1 MRGVDGTPGAPGGP
15 DPGGVPGPGGVP
27 DSGPG
32 GLPGP
37 APGADARDGAPDPG
51 QLAARDGA
59 PDAGQV
65 AARDVTS
72 DPGQL
77 ATLVA
82 RLRGAGLD
90 PDVEQLCDALWLARW
105 TRGDDGPATGRAE
118 DGSGGAPAPSSAA
131 EEPVAPARTGAEAA
145 PERDASHTGE
155 DARPE
160 GARRPGEDGRISLY
174 PVPGQARTPRDGDPG
189 SGRRP
194 AADAPGDALTFGVP
208 AAPVLPAPL
217 ELTRALRPLQRY
229 HPASAPLRRAL
240 DETATAERS
249 ARAGGMVMPV
259 FRGIRRGDAILQCV
273 MDASSSMLV
282 WDRMFGELQRIFAQL
297 GAFRDV
303 QVRYLHQAPDGGCAV
318 SRSSDAAAGPLHSAD
333 RLSDPTGRRVTVVI
347 SDCAGPL
354 WHSGRAH
361 RLLHQLA
368 CQSPVAVLQPL
379 PQRMWNRTRLPVTF
393 GSLSRGDG
401 PTGAALLKVAE
412 DAGTGPAVH
421 PGALAVPVLPPT
433 ADALGA
439 WARLLSGTGAAR
451 IAGAVGWVRADQP
464 AAAAQRSGGSLSS
477 LQLVSRFRSVASPA
491 AGQLAV
497 HLAAAPLYLPVMQL
511 VQRTM
516 LPHSGPS
523 ELAEV
528 LLSGLLTR
536 ADGGGGR
543 GQWYAFEPGVQ
554 DALLGPLGRDE
565 ALLVL
570 KHCSQYIE
578 QRFGKGGPNFP
589 ALAFAQLGDGTRG
602 SRLVAAGAGTRTRPG
617 PGGEAEDAWESEENG
632 DGDEKDGT
640 GGAGQAPGDGRGVP
654 HAFAEVAARVLERFM
669 PVPPGFVPP
678 APSEGADG
686 PEAGTSPA
694 VEQARELVR
703 QFEADKM
710 VQRLIDAVQLLRGA
724 AENSPPSAVGPG
736 LWAEYARCALRL
748 WEVRGGGDLL
758 GEARR
763 AAERAASYAG
773 AVRERAVLAQVLHAA
788 ADDARRRG
796 DRRGALDLLRRAER
810 EYILAC
816 AAPGMAPAEALRLT
830 LERVRALEA
839 QWRLDGD
846 SSLLQSAC
854 GMLEAFADSWPDQGH
869 RPAALP
875 LQHGRTLLKLAGA
888 TEDTEQS
895 REYARQSAR
904 SLRAAFAQG
913 GGHTTGTENRIVL
926 DLVDALLAS
935 GEEPDE
941 AAVLTRQALET
952 VREGRQ
958 RAQLQTRAGRIR
970 VARYEH
976 TGDPDEL
983 VTAAEWFARA
993 ARGTPRD
1000 SRAHTDLLAEWGA
1013 TLLRRAEL
1021 PDGDAYVGAAVR
1033 VLRDCRSE
1041 TPAGGAHQ
1049 SERLLMLGRA
1059 LMLRHRAAA
1068 DRVDL
1073 REAEH
1078 LLRLAAQEAAAPLMA
1093 ARCWLELGRACL
1105 EAAGVLDRP
1114 ARRDDAAEAF
1124 RSAAESAAEAEAE
1137 LDNPQRL
1144 QEAVEL
1150 GATANHWRGMTYESA
1165 GRPRAARDAY
1175 RAARQE
1181 WRKLPDGGGAAG
1193 ESTAGRLAELER

>member
-1 MRGVDGTPGAPGGP
+1 MPGP
-15 DPGGVPGPGGVP
+15 DE
-27 DSGPG
+27 S
-32 GLPGP
+32 
-37 APGADARDGAPDPG
+37 
-51 QLAARDGA
+51 
-59 PDAGQV
+59 AG
-65 AARDVTS
+65 S
-72 DPGQL
+72 EPL

-82 RLRGAGLD
+82 RLRAAGLD
-90 PDVEQLCDALWLARW
+90 PGVEQLCDALWLAGW
-105 TRGDDGPATGRAE
+105 TRGTDGPPE
-118 DGSGGAPAPSSAA
+118 DRGEGGGAPVPAGLPG
-131 EEPVAPARTGAEAA
+131 EQVAPGRAASGAA
-145 PERDASHTGE
+145 PDDAVPDPGGDDRADRPAGPRD
-155 DARPE
+155 
-160 GARRPGEDGRISLY
+160 DGRISLY
-174 PVPGQARTPRDGDPG
+174 PDPG
-189 SGRRP
+189 REPPRGGDAPPPGRRST
-194 AADAPGDALTFGVP
+194 ADAPATALAFGVP
-208 AAPVLPAPL
+208 AAPVLPDPL

-229 HPASAPLRRAL
+229 HPASAPLRHVL
-240 DETATAERS
+240 DETATAELS

-259 FRGIRRGDAILQCV
+259 FRGVRRGEAILQCV

-303 QVRYLHQAPDGGCAV
+303 QVRYLHQGPDGGCAV
-318 SRSSDAAAGPLHSAD
+318 SRSSDPVTGPLHSAD

-368 CQSPVAVLQPL
+368 RQSPVAVLQPL

-401 PTGAALLKVAE
+401 PAGATLLKVVE

-421 PGALAVPVLPPT
+421 PGALAVPVLPPV
-433 ADALGA
+433 ADALA
-439 WARLLSGTGAAR
+439 SWARLLSGTGEAR
-451 IAGAVGWVRADQP
+451 IPGAVGWVRGDQP
-464 AAAAQRSGGSLSS
+464 AAAAQRSGGPLSS

-497 HLAAAPLYLPVMQL
+497 YLAAAPLYLPVMQL

-543 GQWYAFEPGVQ
+543 GQWYAFAPGVQ

-589 ALAFAQLGDGTRG
+589 ALAFAQLGDGALHD
-602 SRLVAAGAGTRTRPG
+602 SRHSAATAAGG
-617 PGGEAEDAWESEENG
+617 AWDSEENG
-632 DGDEKDGT
+632 DGEEKDESGIGGGT
-640 GGAGQAPGDGRGVP
+640 GEHGRHGARGVP

-669 PVPPGFVPP
+669 PVPPRFVTRDPDAPGGLP
-678 APSEGADG
+678 AS
-686 PEAGTSPA
+686 GTSPA

-703 QFEADKM
+703 QFEADTM
-710 VQRLIDAVQLLRGA
+710 VQRLIDAVLLLRGA
-724 AENSPPSAVGPG
+724 AESSPPPGAGPE
-736 LWAEYARCALRL
+736 LWAEYARCTLRL
-748 WEVRGGGDLL
+748 WEVRGGADLL
-758 GEARR
+758 GEAGR
-763 AAERAASYAG
+763 AAERAVAYPG
-773 AVRERAVLAQVLHAA
+773 AVHERAVLAQVLHAR
-788 ADDARRRG
+788 ADDRRRRG
-796 DRRGALDLLRRAER
+796 DRRGALELLRRAER
-810 EYILAC
+810 EYTAAC
-816 AAPGMAPAEALRLT
+816 AAPGLAPAEALRLT
-830 LERVRALEA
+830 LERVRGLEA

-846 SSLLQSAC
+846 SALLQSAC
-854 GMLEAFADSWPDQGH
+854 GMLEAFADSWPDEEN

-875 LQHGRTLLKLAGA
+875 LQHGRTLLRLAGA

-904 SLRAAFAQG
+904 SLRTVFALG
-913 GGHTTGTENRIVL
+913 DGHTTATGNRIVL

-941 AAVLTRQALET
+941 AAALTGRALET
-952 VREGRQ
+952 VREQRQ

-970 VARYEH
+970 AARYEH

-983 VTAAEWFARA
+983 VAATNWFARA

-1021 PDGDAYVGAAVR
+1021 PDGGAHIGAAVR

-1041 TPAGGAHQ
+1041 TPSGGAHQ

-1059 LMLRHRAAA
+1059 LMLRHRATA

-1073 REAEH
+1073 REAEY
-1078 LLRLAAQEAAAPLMA
+1078 LFGLAAQEAADPLTG
-1093 ARCWLELGRACL
+1093 ARCWLELGRAHL
-1105 EAAGVLDRP
+1105 AAADVLDRP

-1137 LDNPQRL
+1137 QRSPQRT

-1150 GATANHWRGMTYESA
+1150 GATANHWRGMTYERA